1 MNGKMKDEAIVDAL
15 LKRNKKVRSVA
26 VMSDNLEVVSMKMQT
41 GTAPYSPPFIDE
53 VVVPIIAGMLKRLTE
68 YAGEFELCRISYKK
82 VRLVV
87 YKLHDGFLVVSAEP
101 TLNLDPLCDSIA
113 RLT

>member
-1 MNGKMKDEAIVDAL
+1 MDNKMKDAAIIDAL
-15 LKRNKKVRSVA
+15 LKLDKRVRSVA
-26 VMSDNLEVVSMKMQT
+26 VMSDDLEMVALKMQS
-41 GTAPYSPPFIDE
+41 GTNSYSPPFIDE

-87 YKLHDGFLVVSAEP
+87 HKLHDGFLVVSAEP
-101 TLNLDPLCDSIA
+101 TLDLDPLCDIIT
-113 RLT
+113 RLA

>member
-1 MNGKMKDEAIVDAL
+1 MDTKMKDSAIVDVL
-15 LKRNKKVRSVA
+15 LRLDKKVRSVA
-26 VMSDNLEVVSMKMQT
+26 VMSDDLEVSVLKMQT

-82 VRLVV
+82 VRLVM

-101 TLNLDPLCDSIA
+101 TVDLDSLCDSIA
-113 RLT
+113 RLA